1 MKSRD
6 DKLALIFMRERAGL
20 SRYLSSRA
28 GSTEDGEDLAQEAW
42 IRFSR
47 NGAAALK
54 APVPYLRRIVRN
66 LAIDHSR
73 ASTRRRLT
81 SLEIEDL
88 LALPDEK
95 PGPEQALNAR
105 SELLRLTEILAELPE
120 RRRAILIAA
129 RVEEKPH
136 REIAEA
142 HGVSTRTVELEI
154 RAAIEYCSR
163 RLSEIGP
170 ATDKNRR

>member
-28 GSTEDGEDLAQEAW
+28 GSSEDGEDLAQEAW

-66 LAIDHSR
+66 LAIDQSR
-73 ASTRRRLT
+73 ASARRRLT
-81 SLEIEDL
+81 PLEIDDL
-88 LALPDEK
+88 LSLPDE
-95 PGPEQALNAR
+95 GANPEQVLDAK
-105 SELLRLTEILAELPE
+105 SELRRLTE
-120 RRRAILIAA
+120 
-129 RVEEKPH
+129 
-136 REIAEA
+136 
-142 HGVSTRTVELEI
+142 
-154 RAAIEYCSR
+154 
-163 RLSEIGP
+163 
-170 ATDKNRR
+170 

>member
-20 SRYLSSRA
+20 SRYLSARA
-28 GSTEDGEDLAQEAW
+28 GSSEDGEDLAQEAW

-47 NGAAALK
+47 NGAQALK

-66 LAIDHSR
+66 LAIDQGR
-73 ASTRRRLT
+73 ASSRRRLT
-81 SLEIEDL
+81 PLEIEDL
-88 LALPDEK
+88 LALPDDS
-95 PGPEQALNAR
+95 PSPEETLNAK
-105 SELLRLTEILAELPE
+105 SELLRLIDIMAEMPE
-120 RRRAILIAA
+120 RRRAILVAA
-129 RVEEKPH
+129 RLDEKPH

-163 RLSEIGP
+163 RLSENGP
-170 ATDKNRR
+170 ATDKIKR